1 MTASPKRYSPLWVT
15 IHWLVA
21 ILIFVTFYFGISTEE
36 ADSATKVSLLRWH
49 MPLGISVI
57 LLMLVRLSL
66 RWRAP
71 RPAPADAGH
80 PLLNTIG
87 AWTHALLYVLAFLV
101 PLTGFLLSAANN
113 LAPVVFGGQG
123 ELPAGLQAGLHGAL
137 PSLLALLIL
146 LHILAALYHQFIRR
160 DNLLARMWYGK

>member
-21 ILIFVTFYFGISTEE
+21 LLIFATFYLGLATKE
-36 ADSATKVSLLRWH
+36 ADPAAKVGLLRWH
-49 MPLGISVI
+49 MPFGISVI
-57 LLMLVRLSL
+57 LLMLARLYL
-66 RWRAP
+66 RWRTP
-71 RPAPADAGH
+71 RPAQANAGH

-123 ELPAGLQAGLHGAL
+123 EIPAGLQAGLHGIL
-137 PSLLALLIL
+137 PPLLLLLIL
-146 LHILAALYHQFIRR
+146 LHILAALYHQFVRR